1 MIRTQTAMGCLVL
14 GLCLFGLW
22 HTAWLL
28 ENSRYGR
35 RLVIWFGGRGGRRA
49 LTVLLIA
56 GAVFGV
62 LLAADVI
69 RPIDWTKK

>member
-1 MIRTQTAMGCLVL
+1 MIRTQTAMGALIV
-14 GLCLFGLW
+14 GVCLFGLW
-22 HTAWLL
+22 HIAWLL

-35 RLVIWFGGRGGRRA
+35 RLEIWFGVDGGRRA
-49 LTVLLIA
+49 MTVLLIA

>member
-1 MIRTQTAMGCLVL
+1 MIRTQTAMGVLVV

-22 HTAWLL
+22 HIGWLL

-35 RLVIWFGGRGGRRA
+35 RLVIWFGAIGGRRA
-49 LTVLLIA
+49 MTVLLIV

-62 LLAADVI
+62 LLAVDVI